1 LFFEHTLHNIWFD
14 VVHREEVERQRK
26 KLHYQKLQAEGK
38 TDEARAD
45 LARLAIIKQQRA
57 EAAKKREDEKK
68 GWFFFS
74 FLLIINSR

>member
-1 LFFEHTLHNIWFD
+1 MIY
-14 VVHREEVERQRK
+14 REELERQRK

-68 GWFFFS
+68 GWFKFS
-74 FLLIINSR
+74 YCVCIYFIFILKVQIY

>member
-1 LFFEHTLHNIWFD
+1 QIENPNRRQLKAKKLATLNETLD
-14 VVHREEVERQRK
+14 TAEPAQLSRREREEVERQRK

-57 EAAKKREDEKK
+57 EAAKKRE
-68 GWFFFS
+68 
-74 FLLIINSR
+74 

>member
-1 LFFEHTLHNIWFD
+1 MLKKIKFHVVLLVNIY
-14 VVHREEVERQRK
+14 REEVERQRK

-68 GWFFFS
+68 G
-74 FLLIINSR
+74 